1 MKCIFPCLQL
11 IYFYIGVEYIVLCYF
26 FFPLLWGVEIG
37 EISVALRMPCWDGPR
52 KREHRQRQKDLIFN
66 RRRLTFSKKVIT
78 LFKNYFKCYFIFTNT
93 FFLFMYHASSTQG
106 RSHWTAVT
114 GQKREYHFQTLFVCD
129 ECPGISIIMSTQI
142 NKKKNWVFLWKCVWV
157 LHSEQSLAHHG
168 VQNTK
173 VSLEI

>member
-66 RRRLTFSKKVIT
+66 RRRLTFSKKVIS
-78 LFKNYFKCYFIFTNT
+78 LFKNYFKCSFLQILFFNLCIMRHQHKADPIGLLLQVKSESTIFR
-93 FFLFMYHASSTQG
+93 LYLCVMSVLAS
-106 RSHWTAVT
+106 
-114 GQKREYHFQTLFVCD
+114 L
-129 ECPGISIIMSTQI
+129 
-142 NKKKNWVFLWKCVWV
+142 
-157 LHSEQSLAHHG
+157 
-168 VQNTK
+168 
-173 VSLEI
+173 